1 MNKDYYKV
9 LGVSKNATEVE
20 IKKAYR
26 TLAKKYHP
34 DLNQDDPKT
43 KERFQE
49 VSEAYEVLGNEQKRI
64 QYDSGHYVKN
74 STNVKSSTYYK
85 DLYSSIFGDII
96 SEYVVEINK
105 KAFDDFCILFKRV
118 EKEANEL
125 GHSFV
130 DAKKY
135 TDRSNRGKV
144 SSYEYY
150 SLSNSLRN
158 GLQLLKD
165 KVREYDYYVEF
176 LDSMEEKFNKYNKTL
191 KNIKDS
197 IKGKRGILSVDEINN
212 SIRHLNERLL
222 ILESNSNAFDEFQ
235 VFYKEVSKELKELY
249 GAVLNGA
256 DEYLDS
262 KNKLKFNIKE
272 YDDIR
277 SKIYKIKLDL
287 EIKRDNAL
295 RDLTSLLNK
304 KGIDTCDYLSVR
316 NLDKTNVSLKQLN
329 TMINSISLIN
339 QINNDITKYYGISI
353 EEFLKLRGRSI
364 IDIRN
369 RELVSLSKGLEV
381 IKEGNNNIT
390 ANDIVKIDF
399 ELDRY
404 SNKKTLG

>member
-1 MNKDYYKV
+1 M
-9 LGVSKNATEVE
+9 
-20 IKKAYR
+20 
-26 TLAKKYHP
+26 AKKYHP

-49 VSEAYEVLGNEQKRI
+49 VSEAYEVLGNEQKRR

-74 STNVKSSTYYK
+74 STNVKSSTYYE

-96 SEYVVEINK
+96 NQLVKPSEYVVKQNE

-135 TDRSNRGKV
+135 TDRSNRGSV

-150 SLSNSLRN
+150 ELSNSLRN
-158 GLQLLKD
+158 GLKLLKD

-176 LDSMEEKFNKYNKTL
+176 LNSMEEKFNKYSKTL

-212 SIRHLNERLL
+212 SIRHLNERLY
-222 ILESNSNAFDEFQ
+222 ILESNSNAFDDFQ
-235 VFYKEVSKELKELY
+235 SFYKEVSKELKELY

-262 KNKLKFNIKE
+262 RNKLKFSREE
-272 YDDIR
+272 YD
-277 SKIYKIKLDL
+277 SKRIEIYKIKLDL

-295 RDLTSLLNK
+295 RDLTSLLYK
-304 KGIDTCDYLSVR
+304 KGIDICKYLAVR

-329 TMINSISLIN
+329 TMINSMNLID

-353 EEFLKLRGRSI
+353 EELLKLRGRSI
-364 IDIRN
+364 IDILN
-369 RELVSLSKGLEV
+369 IELISLSKGLET
-381 IKEGNNNIT
+381 IKEGNTNVT

-399 ELDRY
+399 ELKNEEISR
-404 SNKKTLG
+404 KKTLG